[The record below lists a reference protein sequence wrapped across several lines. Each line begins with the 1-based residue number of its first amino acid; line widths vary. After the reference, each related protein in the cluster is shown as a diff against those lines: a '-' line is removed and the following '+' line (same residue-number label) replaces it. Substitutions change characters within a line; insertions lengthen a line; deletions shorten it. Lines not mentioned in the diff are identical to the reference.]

1 VNSPNAVELSGRV
14 AVVTGGAAG
23 IGHAISTALA
33 EAGAALALL
42 DIDGPAAGR
51 AAQDLAATGAVAAV
65 GVACDVADR
74 EQVERAL
81 DEVSGRLGPVDI
93 LVNNAG
99 VSHVGK
105 PTHLVSDEEWL
116 RSVAVM
122 QTGAFFCMRAVAP
135 GMISR
140 GRGSIINVASIR
152 ATVPNRDRIAYCAP
166 KAALVMMTKVAAADW
181 AASGIRVN
189 AVCPGFQRTP
199 MWDRDVESGAVDGAR
214 LLAMVPQGRIGDPS
228 EVGALVVFLCSD
240 HAAYINGAAVTID
253 GGLTSA
259 MI

>member
-1 VNSPNAVELSGRV
+1 MKSVELSGRV

-33 EAGAALALL
+33 EAGAAVALL
-42 DIDGPAAGR
+42 DIDGAAAGR
-51 AAQDLAATGAVAAV
+51 AARDLMTAGVAEAAV
-65 GVACDVADR
+65 GVACDVSDR

-81 DEVSGRLGPVDI
+81 DDVSERQGPVDI

-116 RSVAVM
+116 GSVAVM

-140 GRGSIINVASIR
+140 GGGSIVNIASIR

-181 AASGIRVN
+181 GASGVRVN

-199 MWDRDVESGAVDGAR
+199 MWDRDVDSGAVDGTR
-214 LLAMVPQGRIGDPS
+214 LLAMVPQGRIGDPA

-240 HAAYINGAAVTID
+240 DAAYINGAAITID
-253 GGLTSA
+253 GALTSA

>member
-1 VNSPNAVELSGRV
+1 MKSVELSGRV

-33 EAGAALALL
+33 EAGAAVALL
-42 DIDGPAAGR
+42 DIDGAAAGR
-51 AAQDLAATGAVAAV
+51 AARDLLAAGVAEAAV
-65 GVACDVADR
+65 SVACDVSDR

-81 DEVSGRLGPVDI
+81 DDVSERLGPVDI

-116 RSVAVM
+116 GSVAVM

-140 GRGSIINVASIR
+140 GGGSIVNIASIR

-181 AASGIRVN
+181 GASGVRVN

-199 MWDRDVESGAVDGAR
+199 MWDRDVDSGAVDGTR
-214 LLAMVPQGRIGDPS
+214 LLAMVPQGRIGDPA

-240 HAAYINGAAVTID
+240 GAAYINGAAITID
-253 GGLTSA
+253 GALTSA

>member
-1 VNSPNAVELSGRV
+1 MKSVELSGRV
-14 AVVTGGAAG
+14 AVVTGGGAG

-33 EAGAALALL
+33 EAGAAVALL
-42 DIDGPAAGR
+42 DIDGAAAGR
-51 AAQDLAATGAVAAV
+51 AARDLVAAGGAGAAV
-65 GVACDVADR
+65 GVACDVSDR

-81 DEVSGRLGPVDI
+81 DDVSERLGPVDI

-116 RSVAVM
+116 GSVAVM

-140 GRGSIINVASIR
+140 GAGSIVNIASIR

-181 AASGIRVN
+181 GASGVRVN

-214 LLAMVPQGRIGDPS
+214 LLAMVPQGRIGDPA

-240 HAAYINGAAVTID
+240 RAAYINGAAVTID
-253 GGLTSA
+253 GALTSA
-259 MI
+259 MV